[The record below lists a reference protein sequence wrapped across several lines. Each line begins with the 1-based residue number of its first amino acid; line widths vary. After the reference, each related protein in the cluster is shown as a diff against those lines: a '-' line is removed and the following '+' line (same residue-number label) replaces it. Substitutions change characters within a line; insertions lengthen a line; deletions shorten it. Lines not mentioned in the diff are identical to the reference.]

1 MKRGKRTSAFTDK
14 NALLWIPTGSRAD
27 WPWKNEFCVGLT
39 SSVTV
44 IRVIVYLQTSQWA
57 EEWWLWT
64 LRTLHSPRW
73 TPPRPTTPSP
83 WWPSPE
89 LWSSH
94 PPDQQNCSVISLLR
108 HERIIMV
115 FRIAL
120 YWSLVVKI
128 KREKGWIYVRLGIK
142 MSLYKTGLNSLQW
155 TVTFKDWYWQQ
166 QGSLVNYLLAYIV
179 LCRSWFI
186 PQTRHGD
193 WGPGTSSKLPIQ
205 HI

>member
-1 MKRGKRTSAFTDK
+1 MKRGKRTSAFTRQERPVM
-14 NALLWIPTGSRAD
+14 NTNWLQSGLTLT
-27 WPWKNEFCVGLT
+27 NEFCVGIT

-108 HERIIMV
+108 HKRLIMV

-142 MSLYKTGLNSLQW
+142 N
-155 TVTFKDWYWQQ
+155 
-166 QGSLVNYLLAYIV
+166 
-179 LCRSWFI
+179 FI
-186 PQTRHGD
+186 
-193 WGPGTSSKLPIQ
+193 IQ
-205 HI
+205 NRP